1 MNTVNLI
8 GRLTKAPELRRTKQ
22 GTAVTTFNLA
32 INRDFQGADGQNAD
46 FVPCVTWNK
55 LAENVEKYCSKGS
68 RVGIIGA
75 LRSRNYDN
83 QHGQKVFVV
92 EVLCNYVQFLDT
104 KKDANSQPASQNYKQ
119 SQADNNFSSYNQN
132 SFEND
137 NSGFDITPDD
147 LPF

>member
-22 GTAVTTFNLA
+22 GTAVTAFNLA
-32 INRDFQGADGQNAD
+32 INRNFQGADGQDAD

-104 KKDANSQPASQNYKQ
+104 KKDANSQPASQNYNK
-119 SQADNNFSSYNQN
+119 N

>member
-104 KKDANSQPASQNYKQ
+104 KKDANSQPASQNY
-119 SQADNNFSSYNQN
+119 NQN

>member
-92 EVLCNYVQFLDT
+92 EFLCNYVQFLDT
-104 KKDANSQPASQNYKQ
+104 KKDANSQPASQNYNQ